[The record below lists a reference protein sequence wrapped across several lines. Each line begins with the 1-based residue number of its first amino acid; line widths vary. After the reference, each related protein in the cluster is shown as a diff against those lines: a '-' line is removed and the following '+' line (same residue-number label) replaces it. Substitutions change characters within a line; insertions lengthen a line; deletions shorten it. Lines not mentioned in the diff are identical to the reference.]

1 MATAKT
7 PSRKAAAPATGKK
20 SVAKQVKATPARIS
34 ATPAVKKKPGPAVSP
49 EQRSH
54 YVEVAAYYIAER
66 RGFAPGDVMQ
76 DWLAAETEID
86 RLVASGKLG

>member
-20 SVAKQVKATPARIS
+20 SVAKQVK